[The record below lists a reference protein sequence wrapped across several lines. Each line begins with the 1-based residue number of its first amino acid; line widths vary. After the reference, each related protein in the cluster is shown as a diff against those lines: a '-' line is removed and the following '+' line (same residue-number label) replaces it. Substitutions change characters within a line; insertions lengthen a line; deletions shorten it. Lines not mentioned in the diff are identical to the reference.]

1 MRTHD
6 TAYARTP
13 ACWRALGL
21 CAALVLPGAAGAAG
35 WSADLGVTY
44 DNNVTLAENQSDIL
58 PDTFVSGSIAKSFSQ
73 TLGERSRLIYRPF
86 VQAQA
91 YDKYEDLSFV
101 AGGVNVTY
109 QYRSSGA
116 LLAPTWGLFVKGWVE
131 EYKSEFRDSN
141 RYSFGASV
149 RKALTDRITFATVV
163 SANQRDSDGVVWD
176 TKDWSLLMNLDY
188 ELARRATLYAT
199 LDYRDGDIVSTAV
212 PTLDI
217 ANAIQEGKVKAVQ
230 VDDVFGGEA
239 LAYRLNGHTLIG
251 KIGVNFVLN
260 ETDSL
265 DLSAWYA
272 NADADGGI
280 RYDRTIVSVAYLTRF

>member
-1 MRTHD
+1 M
-6 TAYARTP
+6 
-13 ACWRALGL
+13 
-21 CAALVLPGAAGAAG
+21 
-35 WSADLGVTY
+35 
-44 DNNVTLAENQSDIL
+44 
-58 PDTFVSGSIAKSFSQ
+58 
-73 TLGERSRLIYRPF
+73 
-86 VQAQA
+86 
-91 YDKYEDLSFV
+91 
-101 AGGVNVTY
+101 NVTY
-109 QYRSSGA
+109 QYRPSGA
-116 LLAPTWGLFVKGWVE
+116 VLAPTWGVFAKAWVE

-149 RKALTDRITFATVV
+149 RKAFTDRITFATVV

-188 ELARRATLYAT
+188 ELARRKTLYIT

-230 VDDVFGGEA
+230 VDDVFGGA
-239 LAYRLNGHTLIG
+239 ADNRRAYRLNGHTLVG
-251 KIGVNFVLN
+251 KLGLNFRLN

-280 RYDRTIVSVAYLTRF
+280 NYDRTIVSVAYLTRF